1 MKKGLEKAPNLK
13 TNYFVSRRTYS
24 LAGCSSAAPASA
36 SDRHNKIKHQAL
48 LIKSSLYQHSIVNSF
63 LQLF

>member
-1 MKKGLEKAPNLK
+1 MKKAWRKLQTLK

-36 SDRHNKIKHQAL
+36 SDQHNKIKHQAL